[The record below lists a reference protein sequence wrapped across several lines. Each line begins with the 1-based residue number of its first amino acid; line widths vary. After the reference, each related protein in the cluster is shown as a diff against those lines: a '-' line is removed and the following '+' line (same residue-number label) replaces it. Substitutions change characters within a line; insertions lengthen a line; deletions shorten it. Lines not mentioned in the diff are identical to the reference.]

1 MYILAVGSIIPYN
14 GDFYKIKAINGDE
27 VTLNNILDNSQQ
39 FKVSYGDLKQTIRS
53 HNPTIKRSKSRSQ
66 SSKSSSKRRRV
77 NVRGG
82 KKSRKKSTLKRGK

>member
-53 HNPTIKRSKSRSQ
+53 HNPTIKRSKSR
-66 SSKSSSKRRRV
+66 KRS
-77 NVRGG
+77 RGG